1 MLKYVI
7 YIGVAALILWAAV
20 YLIYRFHQNLKG
32 KRGCGSGGC
41 SSCPHTW
48 CRHRKSP

>member
-7 YIGVAALILWAAV
+7 YAGVAALILWAAA

-41 SSCPHTW
+41 VCCPHTW
-48 CRHRKSP
+48 CRHRKP